1 MKFLKI
7 SKNIY
12 RLPNEKTIMYSYTYF
27 VETKLCNVGTSLT
40 VISAFSL
47 DTTYAKAININTET
61 IQ

>member
-7 SKNIY
+7 SKNIF
-12 RLPNEKTIMYSYTYF
+12 RLTNEKTIMYTCF
-27 VETKLCNVGTSLT
+27 VEKKLCNLGTSWT

-47 DTTYAKAININTET
+47 DTIYAKAININTET